1 TKSGA
6 EQLKDALPG
15 ITTSVNTTI
24 QSISQVAT
32 SIDSF
37 TASVD
42 QAIADNQLTEEE
54 KGNLLKLLDNLYNS
68 LPAQQQ
74 AIDQLITFLTQL
86 QNQT

>member
-1 TKSGA
+1 M
-6 EQLKDALPG
+6 
-15 ITTSVNTTI
+15 NTTI

-86 QNQT
+86 QNQTGNTKLQK